1 MVQKKQA
8 IVASLWEFSGRISGN
23 IISLGFSVVLA
34 RILSPEDFGTIA
46 ILIGIINIASSLWD
60 AGLGGALIQR
70 KEVNESH
77 YASAQFFNV
86 TVGFILFI
94 LFYFSSGLLSKFYSK
109 ENLKS
114 LFEAM
119 SLLFIINAFGHIYRA
134 RLRRDL
140 NFSVI
145 IKTTLAGVIVGG
157 FLSIYLALNGFGVW
171 SLVFQYLSS
180 AFVSNLLL
188 YYYLRGVKTSF
199 SFSLKSLKELWSH
212 GFKMFITNMIE
223 VVVGN
228 IDSLIIG
235 KLFAPSVLGLYYRAK
250 SLNNFVVEYSAS
262 SIMNVYFRVASHY
275 QDNLAELCKIYNRI
289 SSMLFFITNFMVGFL
304 FLTNKEIIIVVFGPK
319 WIDASY
325 YFDFIVISSLTIPV
339 SHLILNTL
347 SGIGK
352 SGIMLRLK
360 IITRTIYLSNFI
372 IGFSFG
378 IKGFMIGL
386 VFVNFINFVI
396 ELWTLSRNLNFNFL
410 SIIFKLGFQL
420 ITFLI
425 VVFISYYIKSL
436 FQIENNILKVILGFI
451 IFSTLFLSFA
461 FLQKNEGLGNIIL
474 ELKKIRNK
482 A

>member
-140 NFSVI
+140 NFAI
-145 IKTTLAGVIVGG
+145 ITKTTLAGVIVGG
-157 FLSIYLALNGFGVW
+157 LLSIYLALNGFGIW

-199 SFSLKSLKELWSH
+199 SFSLKSLKELWNY

-228 IDSLIIG
+228 IDSLTIG
-235 KLFAPSVLGLYYRAK
+235 KLFAPSVLGVYYRAK
-250 SLNNFVVEYSAS
+250 SLNTFVVEYSAS

-275 QDNLAELCKIYNRI
+275 QDNLVELGKIYNRI
-289 SSMLFFITNFMVGFL
+289 SSMLFFTTNFMVGFL
-304 FLTNKEIIIVVFGPK
+304 FLTNKEIITLVFGSK

-325 YFDFIVISSLTIPV
+325 YFDFIVISSLTLPV
-339 SHLILNTL
+339 SYLTLNTL

-360 IITRTIYLSNFI
+360 IITRTIYLFNFI

-386 VFVNFINFVI
+386 VFVNFINFGI
-396 ELWTLSRNLNFNFL
+396 ELWTLSRYLNFDFL
-410 SIIFKLGFQL
+410 NKILKLGLQL
-420 ITFLI
+420 ITFSLL
-425 VVFISYYIKSL
+425 VFISHYLKSVFHL
-436 FQIENNILKVILGFI
+436 ENNSFNVLLGFVI
-451 IFSTLFLSFA
+451 YSILFFSSA
-461 FLQKNEGLGNIIL
+461 FLQKNEGLGNIVL

>member
-1 MVQKKQA
+1 
-8 IVASLWEFSGRISGN
+8 
-23 IISLGFSVVLA
+23 
-34 RILSPEDFGTIA
+34 
-46 ILIGIINIASSLWD
+46 
-60 AGLGGALIQR
+60 
-70 KEVNESH
+70 
-77 YASAQFFNV
+77 
-86 TVGFILFI
+86 
-94 LFYFSSGLLSKFYSK
+94 
-109 ENLKS
+109 
-114 LFEAM
+114 
-119 SLLFIINAFGHIYRA
+119 
-134 RLRRDL
+134 
-140 NFSVI
+140 
-145 IKTTLAGVIVGG
+145 
-157 FLSIYLALNGFGVW
+157 
-171 SLVFQYLSS
+171 
-180 AFVSNLLL
+180 
-188 YYYLRGVKTSF
+188 
-199 SFSLKSLKELWSH
+199 
-212 GFKMFITNMIE
+212 MIE

-304 FLTNKEIIIVVFGPK
+304 FLTNKEIIIVVFGSK

-386 VFVNFINFVI
+386 VFVNFINFGI

-482 A
+482 S